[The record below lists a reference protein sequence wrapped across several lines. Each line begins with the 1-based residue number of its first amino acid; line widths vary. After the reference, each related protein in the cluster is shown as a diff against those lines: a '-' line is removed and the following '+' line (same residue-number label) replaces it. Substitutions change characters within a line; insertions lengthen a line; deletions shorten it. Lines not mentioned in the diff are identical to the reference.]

1 MNHLETI
8 PHKYLISKGN
18 AFSSIREDKEPPVI
32 NLECYEYLI
41 EECEDGW
48 YLAKC
53 DELHSYTQGK
63 TWDELKDNIL
73 EVHSLMLETYDT

>member
-1 MNHLETI
+1 MDEM

-18 AFSSIREDKEPPVI
+18 GFSSIAEGNEVPVI

-41 EECEDGW
+41 EEDEDGW

-63 TWDELKDNIL
+63 TWSELKDNIL
-73 EVHSLMLETYDT
+73 EVHSLMLESQ

>member
-8 PHKYLISKGN
+8 PHKYLISKGT
-18 AFSSIREDKEPPVI
+18 AFPLLEEGEHVPTIQ
-32 NLECYEYLI
+32 LECYEYLI
-41 EECEDGW
+41 EEDEDGW

-63 TWDELKDNIL
+63 TWEDLKTNIL
-73 EVHSLMLETYDT
+73 EVHSLMLDSQ